1 MYTDS
6 VGYVSIAIN
15 YFIYHMII
23 SLELPLILLGKMSI
37 LLGKIGESPIF
48 SNLQFFPAGRWHFF
62 GLISHL
68 LPFPSQRTKFASIS

>member
-48 SNLQFFPAGRWHFF
+48 SNLQFFPAGSMYSGQKRVAHSRVREV
-62 GLISHL
+62 L
-68 LPFPSQRTKFASIS
+68 